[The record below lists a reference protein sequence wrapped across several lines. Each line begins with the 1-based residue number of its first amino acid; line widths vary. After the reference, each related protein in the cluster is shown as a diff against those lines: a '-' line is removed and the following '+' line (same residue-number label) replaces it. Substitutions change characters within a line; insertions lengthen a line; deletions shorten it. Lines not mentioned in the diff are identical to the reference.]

1 MTIVIG
7 LFNYQK
13 NTFDSRAP
21 SLSWQSLWISVTS
34 IVCHVIGI
42 YQRECQGAVFVVYAT
57 VGVFTTKSIEFIINT
72 NLGKPNERRNRS

>member
-13 NTFDSRAP
+13 NTFDSLAP
-21 SLSWQSLWISVTS
+21 SLSWQPLWTSVTS
-34 IVCHVIGI
+34 FVCHVIGI

-57 VGVFTTKSIEFIINT
+57 VGVFTTKSIEFIIKT
-72 NLGKPNERRNRS
+72 KLGRLYEHRNRP

>member
-13 NTFDSRAP
+13 NTFDSLAP
-21 SLSWQSLWISVTS
+21 SLSWQPLWTSVTS
-34 IVCHVIGI
+34 FAFHVISI

-57 VGVFTTKSIEFIINT
+57 VGVFTTKSIEFIIKT
-72 NLGKPNERRNRS
+72 KLGRLYEH